1 MTIGIIGSGA
11 LGSNLARAFA
21 KKGISATIATR
32 RGPESLAALVSEVGP
47 SIKAGTVAEAA
58 RADIVIVAV
67 RFEALE
73 TALAGLP
80 KWNNRIVVDSTNAV
94 AFLEPGSPEAQDPTN
109 PLAAYGI
116 KAIDL
121 GGRQSSEVFSALV
134 PGARVV
140 KAFNHLEV
148 TALIEPELSGDQRVL
163 FYSGDDADAKAEVRN
178 LIETAGFFPVDL
190 GSLVVGGQLTGL
202 FGALSGINFIKV

>member
-21 KKGISATIATR
+21 KKNISAIIANS
-32 RGPESLAALVSEVGP
+32 RGPESLASLISELGS
-47 SIKAGTVAEAA
+47 SIKAGSVTEAA
-58 RADIVIVAV
+58 SADIVIVAV

-73 TALAGLP
+73 TALVDLP
-80 KWNNRIVVDSTNAV
+80 AWNNRIVVDGTNAV
-94 AFLEPGSPEAQDPTN
+94 SFLEPGTPETLDPTN

-121 GGRQSSEVFSALV
+121 GVKQSSEVFSTFV

-140 KAFNHLEV
+140 KAFNHLDV
-148 TALIEPELSGDQRVL
+148 AALEEPELSGGQRVL
-163 FYSGDDADAKAEVRN
+163 FYSGDDASAKAEVRK
-178 LIETAGFFPVDL
+178 LIESAGFFPVDL
-190 GSLVVGGQLTGL
+190 GLLVVGGQLAGL
-202 FGALSGINFIKV
+202 FGALAGTNFIKV